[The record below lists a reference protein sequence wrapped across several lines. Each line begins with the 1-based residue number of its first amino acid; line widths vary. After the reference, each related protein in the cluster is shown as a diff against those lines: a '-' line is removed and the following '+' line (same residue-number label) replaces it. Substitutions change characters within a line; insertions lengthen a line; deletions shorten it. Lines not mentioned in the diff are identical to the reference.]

1 MVKTPKIPKELKNLT
16 SNTLFIVLVI
26 VAQVALLF
34 VGKHLW
40 NKYLVDTVTF
50 IKPLRIIIH
59 LLAIIFLV
67 KIIFY

>member
-50 IKPLRIIIH
+50 IKPLRSIIH